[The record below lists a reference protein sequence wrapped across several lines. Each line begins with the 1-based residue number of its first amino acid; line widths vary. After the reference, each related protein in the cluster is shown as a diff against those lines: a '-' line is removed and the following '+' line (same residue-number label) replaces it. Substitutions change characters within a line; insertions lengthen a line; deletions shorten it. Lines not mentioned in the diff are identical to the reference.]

1 MAKKKKEDAAEET
14 VEAKPEKKN
23 LSKDVQALMKDGKT
37 EHQARQ
43 IAAIQSR

>member
-1 MAKKKKEDAAEET
+1 MAKKKKEDSEE
-14 VEAKPEKKN
+14 VEAKPEKN
-23 LSKDVQALMKDGKT
+23 LSSKVKALMKDGKT

>member
-1 MAKKKKEDAAEET
+1 MAKKKKEDVEET

-23 LSKDVQALMKDGKT
+23 LSSAVKDLMKEGKT